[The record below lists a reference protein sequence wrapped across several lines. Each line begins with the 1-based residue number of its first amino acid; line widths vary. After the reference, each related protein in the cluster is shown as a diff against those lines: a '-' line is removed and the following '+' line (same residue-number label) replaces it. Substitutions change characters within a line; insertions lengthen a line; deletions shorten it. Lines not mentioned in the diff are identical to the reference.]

1 MFRRLNPA
9 EWEWQAVL
17 SIGAFALTVAVFTFF
32 IVRALRMKRDVAER
46 MSRLPVTDEDDEKSV

>member
-17 SIGAFALTVAVFTFF
+17 SISAFVFTLAVFALFF
-32 IVRALRMKRDVAER
+32 VRAIRMKRDVADH
-46 MSRLPVTDEDDEKSV
+46 MSRLPVADDEDRV